1 MSDEFVTVSV
11 GGTNYSAFES
21 MSVTAAF
28 DQAARS
34 FDLTIAAEFGKAGT
48 AAVFKAGAALEIR
61 TNGDLLLK
69 GYVDHFKP
77 SLGPDTYT
85 IGVSGRSK
93 SQDAIDSSAKHKTG
107 RIEKKDPVKIAKEV
121 SQGINV
127 DITTDQQ
134 LEKVEAYQVTPG
146 ETVFRC
152 LEKMARAQGCTVTG
166 TADGGMK
173 VTKAGQKRHA
183 GGLFEG
189 RNIKVG
195 DADHDWSNR
204 HSEYTVKGQR
214 AAGHGKSALEL
225 EAIAKDSGVNRFR
238 PIIVI
243 QRDDTDDK
251 KIKKRAETRRDKAAG
266 NALTASIT
274 TQGFRD
280 EGGMLWEPGHLVWV
294 ESASLSIAQDMI
306 IKSVSYSQ
314 SGGSGSLARLDL
326 CDPRAFGGKGGKGNK
341 SGSDW
346 SQGSDAASDG

>member
-1 MSDEFVTVSV
+1 MPDEFITISV
-11 GGTNYSAFES
+11 GGTVYSAFES
-21 MSVTAAF
+21 MSVSAAF
-28 DQAARS
+28 DEAARS
-34 FDLTIAAEFGKAGT
+34 FEMTVAAEFGASGT
-48 AAVFKAGAALEIR
+48 ASVFRAGAAVDIR
-61 TNGDLLLK
+61 SNGDLLLK

-77 SLGPDTYT
+77 SLTATSYT
-85 IGVSGRSK
+85 IGISGRSK

-121 SQGINV
+121 SEGV
-127 DITTDQQ
+127 DVEITTDQS
-134 LEKVEAYQVTPG
+134 LDMVEAYQITPG
-146 ETVFRC
+146 ETIFRC

-173 VTKAGQKRHA
+173 VTKVGQKRHS

-214 AAGHGKSALEL
+214 AAGHGKDALEL
-225 EAIAKDSGVNRFR
+225 EAVAKDGAVNRFR

-243 QRDDTDDK
+243 QRDDTDKK

-266 NALTASIT
+266 NGLTATIT

-280 EGGMLWEPGHLVWV
+280 EGGKLWEPGYLVWV
-294 ESASLSIAQDMI
+294 ESPSLDIRQDMA
-306 IKSVSYSQ
+306 IKSVAYSQ
-314 SGGSGSLARLDL
+314 SSEGSLAKLEL
-326 CDPRAFGGKGGKGNK
+326 CDPRAFGGKAGKGNK

-346 SQGSDAASDG
+346 NQGDGEASEG